1 MCCTLDNFHLII
13 EDKGMSMTNNTNYQ
27 TASCCLTRIF
37 FQTVNLSSTLFI
49 LLVLTLLPARFAQAA
64 VVTFSNFTHL
74 GSDGVD
80 YIVTIE
86 DDVEAGVTANHF
98 KISYQV
104 DPLSTFTTEKFTG
117 FFFDAN
123 DAYTSTNL
131 GLSNESVASCALGFN
146 TNQVSG
152 SGGCNSNLTLGGVA
166 GVLQGHSWDVGIGW
180 KNNNDLSGGQIES
193 FEIAALSLSVNDIS
207 NIGLRGQDTDG
218 GGGSAKEFLST
229 PNAVPVPASA
239 WLFFS
244 SITALCVVRKKYH

>member
-1 MCCTLDNFHLII
+1 
-13 EDKGMSMTNNTNYQ
+13 MS
-27 TASCCLTRIF
+27 TRNKNKMHSQFFSFLKLNSLSKIF
-37 FQTVNLSSTLFI
+37 LLLGITFI
-49 LLVLTLLPARFAQAA
+49 PTSFTHAA
-64 VVTFSNFTHL
+64 IVTFSDFSHL
-74 GSDGVD
+74 GSDSVD

-86 DDVEAGVTANHF
+86 DDAEAGVTANHF

-104 DPLSTFTTEKFTG
+104 VSLGASTTEKFTG

-123 DAYTSTNL
+123 DAYTSANL

-166 GVLQGHSWDVGIGW
+166 GAFQGHSWDVGIGW
-180 KNNNDLSGGQIES
+180 KNSNDLSGGQIES

-207 NIGLRGQDTDG
+207 NIGLRGQDTN
-218 GGGSAKEFLST
+218 GGSAKEFQST

-244 SITALCVVRKKYH
+244 STVALLVIRKKYH